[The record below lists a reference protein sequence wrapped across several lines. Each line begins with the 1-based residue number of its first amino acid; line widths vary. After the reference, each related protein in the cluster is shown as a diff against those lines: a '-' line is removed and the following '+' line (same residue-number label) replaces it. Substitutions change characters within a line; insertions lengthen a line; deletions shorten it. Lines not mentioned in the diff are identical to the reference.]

1 MKFAMNLTAELVA
14 RCQRAEPDPGPELG
28 YAYFTDEEYDAAA
41 AALLRQK
48 APGRLWVF
56 AYGSLIWKPAF
67 VSIEQRRGT
76 AFGWHRAF
84 CLELTRGRG
93 SPQQPGLMLGLQRG
107 GSCRGVVY
115 RLPDADQAGQLGR
128 LLRRE
133 VGGQEEM
140 RTVRWISVATEQGR
154 LPALTF
160 WADPTGLD
168 YNVRLPLLRVAQILA
183 RACGHIGSGAEYLF
197 QTVSKLEE
205 FGIRDRNLWRLQQLV
220 ADEILLMTA
229 PADPAA
235 SESAPTDAPERP
247 DAGRAAARSP
257 SP

>member
-1 MKFAMNLTAELVA
+1 MTFPMALTAELVA
-14 RCQRAEPDPGPELG
+14 RCQRAESDPGPEPE
-28 YAYFTDEEYDAAA
+28 YSYFTDEEYDTAA
-41 AALLRQK
+41 AALVQRK
-48 APGRLWVF
+48 PPGPLWIF

-67 VSIEQRRGT
+67 AAVEHRRAT

-84 CLELTRGRG
+84 CLELTRWRG
-93 SPQQPGLMLGLQRG
+93 SPHQPGLMLGLQRG
-107 GSCRGVVY
+107 GCCRGLAY
-115 RLPDADQAGQLGR
+115 RLPDEDHAGQLGR

-133 VGGQEEM
+133 VGGDEEM
-140 RTVRWISVATEQGR
+140 HTVRWIVVETEQGR

-168 YNVRLPLLRVAQILA
+168 YSVRLPLARVAQILA

-220 ADEILLMTA
+220 ADEISSMTSPVRA
-229 PADPAA
+229 ISDDSA
-235 SESAPTDAPERP
+235 SSISAPE
-247 DAGRAAARSP
+247 SP
-257 SP
+257 VPSLPQ

>member
-1 MKFAMNLTAELVA
+1 MALTAELVT
-14 RCQRAEPDPGPELG
+14 RCERPVPDPGPEPG

-41 AALLRQK
+41 SALLQQK
-48 APGRLWVF
+48 ARGSLWIF

-67 VSIEQRRGT
+67 VSVEHRRAT

-84 CLELTRGRG
+84 CLELTRWRG
-93 SPQQPGLMLGLQRG
+93 SPRQPGLMMGLQRG
-107 GSCRGVVY
+107 GCCRGVVY
-115 RLPDADQAGQLGR
+115 RLPDADHVGQLGR

-133 VGGQEEM
+133 VGGDEEM
-140 RTVRWISVATEQGR
+140 RTVRWIIVETEQGK

-168 YNVRLPLLRVAQILA
+168 YSVRLPLARVAHILA
-183 RACGHIGSGAEYLF
+183 RACGHIGSGAAYLF

-220 ADEILLMTA
+220 ADEILNMPA
-229 PADPAA
+229 PAHAKSDSDGA
-235 SESAPTDAPERP
+235 
-247 DAGRAAARSP
+247 
-257 SP
+257 